1 MAMRPCRRPPDQRHH
16 LTAPRVGPAPG
27 PAPPPEPLPVP
38 HQPPETDV
46 TDPEA
51 WRTDPRERL
60 LAAIDR
66 TWARGELGAT
76 PEQLVDGYAHQLAEQ
91 QRQDIDVKTHTGES
105 AYTCEDCAVVR
116 AAASIDPEAQR

>member
-1 MAMRPCRRPPDQRHH
+1 M
-16 LTAPRVGPAPG
+16 
-27 PAPPPEPLPVP
+27 
-38 HQPPETDV
+38 

-76 PEQLVDGYAHQLAEQ
+76 PEQLVDAFADHLAEQ
-91 QRQDIDVKTHTGES
+91 IRRNAQARHDRDFSDNRIFRLAGARV
-105 AYTCEDCAVVR
+105 
-116 AAASIDPEAQR
+116 AANSIDPKVEAQQ

>member
-1 MAMRPCRRPPDQRHH
+1 M
-16 LTAPRVGPAPG
+16 
-27 PAPPPEPLPVP
+27 
-38 HQPPETDV
+38 

-76 PEQLVDGYAHQLAEQ
+76 PEQLVDDYAHQLAEVI
-91 QRQDIDVKTHTGES
+91 RQDTTVMGEAGDQYALCYADV
-105 AYTCEDCAVVR
+105 
-116 AAASIDPEAQR
+116 IDPKAQP

>member
-1 MAMRPCRRPPDQRHH
+1 M
-16 LTAPRVGPAPG
+16 
-27 PAPPPEPLPVP
+27 
-38 HQPPETDV
+38 

-76 PEQLVDGYAHQLAEQ
+76 PEQLVDGYAHHLAE
-91 QRQDIDVKTHTGES
+91 RLRNVHGSGEGDAWNWWDAADIP
-105 AYTCEDCAVVR
+105 AACADL
-116 AAASIDPEAQR
+116 IDPKVQP

>member
-1 MAMRPCRRPPDQRHH
+1 M
-16 LTAPRVGPAPG
+16 
-27 PAPPPEPLPVP
+27 
-38 HQPPETDV
+38 

-76 PEQLVDGYAHQLAEQ
+76 PEQLVDAFAHQLAEQ
-91 QRQDIDVKTHTGES
+91 LRNRDYDPG
-105 AYTCEDCAVVR
+105 AVEPVHLTVQ
-116 AAASIDPEAQR
+116 ADADLIDPEAQR